1 MVNQELHDKKIYLNR
16 YRTAQKQIKA
26 YTKEIEQWQRIAENV
41 SVSYSGGG
49 SSNHSNQSKV
59 EMGAVNVMDLILQIQ
74 RDIDNL
80 APLREEIKAKIDGC
94 KSYRHREILTYKY
107 INGMSVNAIA
117 RQERKEPK
125 TIANMINAAVKKI
138 EI

>member
-1 MVNQELHDKKIYLNR
+1 LLLR
-16 YRTAQKQIKA
+16 
-26 YTKEIEQWQRIAENV
+26 
-41 SVSYSGGG
+41 
-49 SSNHSNQSKV
+49 
-59 EMGAVNVMDLILQIQ
+59 DLILQIQ

-125 TIANMINAAVKKI
+125 SIANMINAAVTKI